1 MQEELERRNLKEGE
15 IQQTERKVEGNME
28 RKHRNKEDIQKKSG
42 QVFSG
47 KGLDYRPY
55 C

>member
-28 RKHRNKEDIQKKSG
+28 KEAQK
-42 QVFSG
+42 
-47 KGLDYRPY
+47 
-55 C
+55 